1 MEKKFDPR
9 EKERKRT
16 NRKKW
21 YKAVCSLAA
30 AVVVCT
36 VYTLMLPALTL
47 DEESAAGIADI
58 SESSVPTSEA
68 PAAAEISKS
77 DNGSE
82 SHNDT
87 AADSSADSSHAATE
101 SGPAAA
107 APSDDRAPSTTNPTT
122 EGEHNAPVTLPT
134 EETNSGAI
142 TGSSESHDEVT
153 SPDTDDQEKIKDEEN
168 NGSPAADKEETDEEE
183 ADNSGSSTD
192 ADTEEDDSEK
202 SDDTA
207 DVEDASYWETTIP
220 DISDCETWAEK
231 LLAVAQSQ
239 LGYKESVLNFT
250 VGPDGE
256 HKGYTRYGAW
266 NGNPYGDWC
275 AMFVSF
281 CLNYAGIDKDI
292 VPQNENCSTWMS
304 DLDDRGLFNDAETY
318 VPEEGDIVF
327 FRQHS
332 KTKADHIGIVKEVQL
347 GTKEVTQHFMSNGKS
362 IESGAMNLLSY
373 LDELGIDSDMS
384 VTPDSEEP
392 VLTSETVEVTVAES
406 ITVIEGDSADKV
418 NEVTYNLPDDTVLG
432 FVSMGDAE
440 YVHNGGSLEDKKA
453 ALDAPATLEE
463 KIELANISG
472 PTTVKVGESIILTGS
487 SHNCDNFPWY
497 KDEEKWTVNDSSK
510 ASIRRN
516 KNGATVTGVAE
527 GTVTVT
533 HTYCGWSRYGYCEH
547 GATETYNVSVTEA
560 KPFEDNYEGK
570 ALIFYLAE
578 PTGDPWDNA
587 QGTWKP
593 VTKPLNERD
602 IFQADINTKGATWE
616 DGYVGEE
623 VYENKNIKS
632 NVANYV
638 VSWPDDSKGETWTVK
653 RDDQTTG
660 TYFTKILNQIFNDYK
675 DSVANELGLLSNE
688 IQETDITEITVTP
701 RKISRNNGT
710 LFDGIG
716 DYHIDCA
723 LSVKCE
729 KVFTVKFWVKEPGST
744 EYTQVDA
751 KNYKKGSSV
760 IQTDKKTIGN
770 IKTFGDTSY
779 VLVGWYKENLTGS
792 AYGDKV
798 SGWPATPT
806 DQELTDGTVNYY
818 AHYVAANVKYA
829 VGLGNGSVSDPN
841 DGTKYSQGPETESLF
856 DDNGNPKTNASGSL
870 PKAEEG
876 WVFEGW
882 YEDKDCTKPVNN
894 SDWID
899 SDTNRIKPVNDDGNW
914 TGVAGNTYYAKF
926 VSGVALPETGGSG
939 TTLLYLLG
947 AMLIT
952 APLTITFIKRRRQ
965 EEEEN

>member
-9 EKERKRT
+9 GKERKRT

-47 DEESAAGIADI
+47 DEKSAGDVVTI
-58 SESSVPTSEA
+58 SESSVATSEA
-68 PAAAEISKS
+68 PAAESSRS

-82 SHNDT
+82 SQNDT
-87 AADSSADSSHAATE
+87 AADSSADSSHAAAE

-107 APSDDRAPSTTNPTT
+107 APSDDRAPSTTEPTT

-134 EETNSGAI
+134 EETNNGAI

-207 DVEDASYWETTIP
+207 DVETASDWEKTIP
-220 DISDCETWAEK
+220 DLSDCETWAEK

-332 KTKADHIGIVKEVQL
+332 KTKADYIGIVKEVQL

-392 VLTSETVEVTVAES
+392 VLTTETVEVTVAES

-440 YVHNGGSLEDKKA
+440 YVHDGGSLEDKNA

-463 KIELANISG
+463 KIELTAVATKTIA
-472 PTTVKVGESIILTGS
+472 VGETTELKGHERYTSNWESTNNSI
-487 SHNCDNFPWY
+487 
-497 KDEEKWTVNDSSK
+497 
-510 ASIRRN
+510 
-516 KNGATVTGVAE
+516 ATVEMNNNYSYIAKVKGIKQGKATIK
-527 GTVTVT
+527 
-533 HTYCGWSRYGYCEH
+533 HTYKYYDYERTYCDEWDI
-547 GATETYNVSVTEA
+547 VVTSGDRPA
-560 KPFEDNYEGK
+560 K
-570 ALIFYLAE
+570 IFYLNT
-578 PTGDPWDNA
+578 PTSDPDSNNPDQWGKELGTSTGQLNAGLVNVDNA
-587 QGTWKP
+587 TWINDK
-593 VTKPLNERD
+593 N
-602 IFQADINTKGATWE
+602 IFEDIN
-616 DGYVGEE
+616 
-623 VYENKNIKS
+623 NH
-632 NVANYV
+632 V
-638 VSWPDDSKGETWTVK
+638 VSWPDGTQHSTLGSTNPDNPVK
-653 RDDQTTG
+653 PVNYGWKLEKNTYYYDD
-660 TYFTKILNQIFNDYK
+660 TKNNVWKDHWKVIFDAFKSDVEKN
-675 DSVANELGLLSNE
+675 LGV
-688 IQETDITEITVTP
+688 TITEDDVSSIYLVP
-701 RKISRNNGT
+701 YKISTND
-710 LFDGIG
+710 DG
-716 DYHIDCA
+716 YHIDC
-723 LSVKCE
+723 
-729 KVFTVKFWVKEPGST
+729 KVNIICKNIYNATFWVIKPDGTIE
-744 EYTQVDA
+744 QVDS
-751 KNYKKGSSV
+751 KNYKTADNIQKTANNPAENIVYNGITYKLDENWYTEAGKNDAFNSGKINNWPYDPVVKEGTINIYTRYIPQSIGINYQVGKGEGSL
-760 IQTDKKTIGN
+760 D
-770 IKTFGDTSY
+770 SY
-779 VLVGWYKENLTGS
+779 NETLTNG
-792 AYGDKV
+792 V
-798 SGWPATPT
+798 
-806 DQELTDGTVNYY
+806 
-818 AHYVAANVKYA
+818 
-829 VGLGNGSVSDPN
+829 GSVGSIPTPA
-841 DGTKYSQGPETESLF
+841 DGY
-856 DDNGNPKTNASGSL
+856 
-870 PKAEEG
+870 
-876 WVFEGW
+876 VFEGW
-882 YEDKDCTKPVNN
+882 YT
-894 SDWID
+894 D
-899 SDTNRIKPVNDDGNW
+899 SDCSETHKITTEGWIGEDGKITPQPDSNGSW
-914 TGVAGNTYYAKF
+914 ENIPDGTTYYAKF
-926 VSGVALPETGGSG
+926 TSGVALPETGGPG

>member
-9 EKERKRT
+9 EKERKQT

-47 DEESAAGIADI
+47 DEESAGDAGVTI

-68 PAAAEISKS
+68 PAAESSKS

-168 NGSPAADKEETDEEE
+168 NGNPAADKEETDEEE

-220 DISDCETWAEK
+220 DLSDCETWAEK
-231 LLAVAQSQ
+231 LLAVAGSQ
-239 LGYKESVLNFT
+239 LGYHESILNFR
-250 VGPDGE
+250 VDNDGN
-256 HKGYTRYGAW
+256 HKGYTRYGEW
-266 NGNPYGDWC
+266 YGNPYGDWC

-281 CLNYAGIDKDI
+281 CLKYAGIDEDI
-292 VPQNENCSTWMS
+292 VPQNANCNTWMS

-384 VTPDSEEP
+384 VTPGSEEP
-392 VLTSETVEVTVAES
+392 VLTTETVEVTVAES
-406 ITVIEGDSADKV
+406 ITVIEGNSADKV
-418 NEVTYNLPDDTVLG
+418 NEVTYSLPDDTVLG

-440 YVHNGGSLEDKKA
+440 YVHNGGSLEDKNA

-463 KIELANISG
+463 KIELTSISG
-472 PTTVKVGESIILTGS
+472 PTTVEVGSTITLTGS
-487 SHNCDNFPWY
+487 KNYCNNYYDYHNDTWTSSDTNVATVTPSSNSSTASVKGLSKGTTTITHGYCARTGDWY
-497 KDEEKWTVNDSSK
+497 NGYSYNHNQTETYTITVVEENAQIYYLKQPSGTPGSNDTGQWSPDPSYFKNTSGSYYEGTPNLWAKVNT
-510 ASIRRN
+510 
-516 KNGATVTGVAE
+516 NGATWV
-527 GTVTVT
+527 
-533 HTYCGWSRYGYCEH
+533 
-547 GATETYNVSVTEA
+547 
-560 KPFEDNYEGK
+560 DN
-570 ALIFYLAE
+570 
-578 PTGDPWDNA
+578 
-587 QGTWKP
+587 
-593 VTKPLNERD
+593 
-602 IFQADINTKGATWE
+602 
-616 DGYVGEE
+616 
-623 VYENKNIKS
+623 NKNIM
-632 NVANYV
+632 NPAAYV
-638 VSWPDDSKGETWTVK
+638 VSWPDG
-653 RDDQTTG
+653 TTG
-660 TYFTKILNQIFNDYK
+660 STWVMPKNTYIWHYQQIFNAYK
-675 DSVANELGLLSNE
+675 EKLQQDLGITLTSVD
-688 IQETDITEITVTP
+688 DIEEITLIP
-701 RKISRNNGT
+701 YKISKNNYT
-710 LFDGIG
+710 NPDK
-716 DYHIDCA
+716 HVDCII
-723 LSVKCE
+723 SVKC
-729 KVFTVKFWVKEPGST
+729 KQAYTARFWVANDDSVDYLTVHT
-744 EYTQVDA
+744 EDH
-751 KNYKKGSSV
+751 KKGDTINQHSMPPTKV
-760 IQTDKKTIGN
+760 ENGKTYY
-770 IKTFGDTSY
+770 FD
-779 VLVGWYKENLTGS
+779 GWYPEDSTGTHPAHLNNKIS
-792 AYGDKV
+792 D
-798 SGWPATPT
+798 WPYTPS
-806 DQELTDGTVNYY
+806 DNELADGTVNFY
-818 AHYVAANVKYA
+818 ARYISECEVNYA
-829 VGLGNGSVSDPN
+829 IALG
-841 DGTKYSQGPETESLF
+841 
-856 DDNGNPKTNASGSL
+856 SGSL
-870 PKAEEG
+870 DKPKETYHPTTGTPGGSTPTADEG
-876 WVFEGW
+876 WIFEGW
-882 YEDKDCTKPVNN
+882 YFDEACQNPVPTE
-894 SDWID
+894 WID
-899 SDTNRIKPVNDDGNW
+899 AATGKITPPKSYEKDGVTVQAN
-914 TGVAGNTYYAKF
+914 GKTYYAKF
-926 VSGVALPETGGSG
+926 TSGVALPETGGPG

-952 APLTITFIKRRRQ
+952 APLTITFIKRRRK
-965 EEEEN
+965 ENEEN